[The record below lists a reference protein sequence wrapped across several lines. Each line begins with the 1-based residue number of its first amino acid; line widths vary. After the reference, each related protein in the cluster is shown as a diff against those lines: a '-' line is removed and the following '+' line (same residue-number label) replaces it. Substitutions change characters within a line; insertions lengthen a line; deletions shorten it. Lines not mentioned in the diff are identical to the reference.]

1 MAHDGVLVDPSASM
15 LCVVG
20 EFVDDSP
27 NKAFGTV
34 PWAGKQAT
42 QLLDDAPSDKVKRV
56 HHEVS
61 GVIEML
67 KVGNLAREPVHGL
80 FLTKASCRK
89 ESLGDKLV
97 GMILA
102 ALAKDFS
109 NLLELARVV
118 RIVLVGMFQRVVAGV
133 ELDTLVRFVLFEGLW
148 FLLRQKCFEGV
159 PRVFL
164 VLVGLLNASHRRA
177 MKQQRLKE
185 RASIRRKLVHAVV

>member
-1 MAHDGVLVDPSASM
+1 M

-34 PWAGKQAT
+34 PWAGKQAA
-42 QLLDDAPSDKVKRV
+42 QLLDDAPSDKVERV

-61 GVIEML
+61 GVVEML
-67 KVGNLAREPVHGL
+67 KVGDLAREAVHGL

-89 ESLGDKLV
+89 ESLGDELV

-109 NLLELARVV
+109 NLLELAGVV
-118 RIVLVGMFQRVVAGV
+118 RIVLVGMLQCVVAGV
-133 ELDTLVRFVLFEGLW
+133 ELDTLVSFVLFKGLW
-148 FLLRQKCFEGV
+148 FLLRQECFEGV

-164 VLVGLLNASHRRA
+164 VLVGLFDAFHRRTV
-177 MKQQRLKE
+177 KQKRLQVC
-185 RASIRRKLVHAVV
+185 ASIRRKLVHAVV